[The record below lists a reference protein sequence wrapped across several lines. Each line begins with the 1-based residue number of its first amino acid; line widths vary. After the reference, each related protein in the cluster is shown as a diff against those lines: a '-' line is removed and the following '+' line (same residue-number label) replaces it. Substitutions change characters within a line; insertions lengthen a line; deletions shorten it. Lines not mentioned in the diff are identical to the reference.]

1 MMRYEIT
8 RVDKLIGGHYAAHD
22 IVEDKL
28 IGDTW
33 RLDRERAVELVRA
46 LNKASEGSAL
56 RGEARPVSAQL
67 NAQTRGDRT

>member
-1 MMRYEIT
+1 MPLRYELI
-8 RVDKLIGGHYAAHD
+8 RIDKLIGGHYAAHD

-46 LNKASEGSAL
+46 LNKASERSTL
-56 RGEARPVSAQL
+56 RGEARLVPPHRDS
-67 NAQTRGDRT
+67 TPR